1 MNETYTVSRMRR
13 VVKKEQCAVRMRG
26 NRICRRL
33 RALRTQLHAHKP
45 AGNMYPVGTA
55 VDTCG
60 RRAGSFVRHFVALC
74 AVYRPVS
81 AVTTSS

>member
-1 MNETYTVSRMRR
+1 MNETYTASRMLR
-13 VVKKEQCAVRMRG
+13 VVKSEQCAVRMRG

-60 RRAGSFVRHFVALC
+60 PARLCARHFVALC
-74 AVYRPVS
+74 AVYRPAS
-81 AVTTSS
+81 DVTTSS